1 MLLAI
6 DTSTRIASLAAYDG
20 SNVRAE
26 FTWETADHHTVELM
40 PRIVDLL
47 TQIEVKVDQ
56 LTGLAVAIGPGSFT
70 GVRVGV
76 AAAKGLALALNVPIV
91 GIRSSDILAYAQPMI
106 EDHLIIVLQ
115 AGRGRLITAHYDHD
129 HSHWFQVGDFALTT
143 AHELGR
149 DWSTPTRLCGELSAS
164 DRELLEQQLADR
176 VHLGSPALSLRRA
189 GYLAELAWQRWQRGE
204 VDDTSSLSPMYM
216 PHESVEGTSSTT
228 QVI

>member
-76 AAAKGLALALNVPIV
+76 AAAKGLALALNVPIA

-143 AHELGR
+143 ARELGR
-149 DWSTPTRLCGELSAS
+149 DRSTPTRVCGELSAS
-164 DRELLEQQLADR
+164 DRELIEQQLADR
-176 VHLGSPALSLRRA
+176 VHLGPPALSLRRA
-189 GYLAELAWQRWQRGE
+189 GYLAEMGWNKIRSGGG
-204 VDDTSSLSPMYM
+204 DDPVKLQPIYIAPISL
-216 PHESVEGTSSTT
+216 EGTK
-228 QVI
+228 